1 MQSAEDAIN
10 QPAKAFP
17 GSDDDPLRT
26 TRLTCTIKQPGA
38 VHVVEC
44 GHKFDPRE
52 MPRNNCGYCWYVY
65 WQLHPA
71 EVVAGQSVIKVYGK
85 DAVIKSKGTKYY
97 KALLQAIEVQEWK
110 KSQEEQS
117 TKQTDGVDTT
127 PTLETVTTENGVEQC
142 QEQQ

>member
-17 GSDDDPLRT
+17 GSDDDRLRKT
-26 TRLTCTIKQPGA
+26 QLTCTIKQPGA

-65 WQLHPA
+65 WNLHPA

-85 DAVIKSKGTKYY
+85 DAVIKSKGMKYY
-97 KALLQAIEVQEWK
+97 KALLQAIEVYEWK

-117 TKQTDGVDTT
+117 T
-127 PTLETVTTENGVEQC
+127 PILETATTENGVEQC